1 MTWLAIKGAG
11 SKIFLWLKAYWQ
23 IPFLLLWTMAVY
35 LLTRRNSDAIIDVLN
50 AKKESYDKQIKELK
64 TRHQSEIIDR
74 DKLIREYHSAIEKIE
89 KKYEEQEK
97 LLTKKEKQRVK
108 EIIKKSKGEPD
119 VIRKE
124 IEKSFGFTFVD

>member
-1 MTWLAIKGAG
+1 MTWLAIKGVG
-11 SKIFLWLKAYWQ
+11 SKTFLWLKAYWQ

-74 DKLIREYHSAIEKIE
+74 DKLLREYHSIVERIE

-108 EIIKKSKGEPD
+108 EIIKKSKGKPD

-124 IEKSFGFTFVD
+124 IEKNFGFIFVD